1 VGSNE
6 DAYLTG
12 MAVRVKIFAIRPPDL
27 GASAVNDSGTS
38 GASPSIDVGAAHR
51 LDVITDR
58 ATNGNPATSNE
69 RSHRRRRIPTMVAA
83 TGAYELRAVRARAPD
98 PSGREHQI
106 LE

>member
-51 LDVITDR
+51 LDVI
-58 ATNGNPATSNE
+58 NGQGHERQPCHVERTFAPA
-69 RSHRRRRIPTMVAA
+69 A
-83 TGAYELRAVRARAPD
+83 
-98 PSGREHQI
+98 
-106 LE
+106 